1 MTDTKRAGLFSIQN
15 RFLLAL
21 VLVFSVILLVTSQL
35 PGFVESRQTYN
46 IILLIT
52 FIVAIVALY
61 LFLRISV
68 ISPLKTLTSSMQ
80 DIDAGAD
87 LTQHT
92 DLDRRKDEFGL
103 ASQALNHLQEQ
114 FRESLRQINETTGQ
128 LTIEVDHI
136 KAVSETTAN
145 SVTEQRRRTEII
157 ATAVNEMEHSAHE
170 VKGNAEH
177 TAQATHEANTRAEH
191 GQSITHDA
199 IHSIRELSSSI
210 ANAAL
215 VINKLEE
222 QSQSVGTVLDVIRGI
237 SEQTNLLALNAAIEA
252 ARAGEMGRGF
262 AVVAD
267 EVRTLASRT
276 HESTEEIQR
285 MIEDLQRDARNAVDA
300 MEQSV
305 SQADQGVNSV
315 QDAVTAL
322 NDIVEQV
329 SLIAALNT
337 QMATAAEEQSYVAEE
352 INQNIT
358 EISQFADSTADDAS
372 KTISVSENLVRL
384 ANRLESLVMNFRL

>member
-1 MTDTKRAGLFSIQN
+1 MTELKKAGLFSIQN
-15 RFLLAL
+15 RFILAL
-21 VLVFSVILLVTSQL
+21 ILVFSIILIIANQL
-35 PGFVESRQTYN
+35 PDLVNSKQSYN
-46 IILLIT
+46 LVLIIT
-52 FIVAIVALY
+52 FVIAIGTLF
-61 LFLRISV
+61 LFLRITV
-68 ISPLKTLTSSMQ
+68 IRPLKALTESMMS
-80 DIDAGAD
+80 IDAEAD
-87 LTQHT
+87 LTQHSQ
-92 DLDRRKDEFGL
+92 LDRRKDEFGL
-103 ASQALNHLQEQ
+103 ASQALNHLQDQ

-145 SVTEQRRRTEII
+145 SVSEQRRRTEVI

-177 TAQATHEANTRAEH
+177 TAEATHEANTRAEH
-191 GQSITHDA
+191 GQAITHEA
-199 IHSIRELSSSI
+199 IQSIRALSSSI
-210 ANAAL
+210 SNAAL
-215 VINKLEE
+215 VINKLAE
-222 QSQSVGTVLDVIRGI
+222 QSHSVGSVLDVIRGI

-305 SQADQGVNSV
+305 SQADEGVNSV
-315 QDAVTAL
+315 QDAVSAL
-322 NDIVEQV
+322 SDIVEQV
-329 SLIAALNT
+329 SRITALNT
-337 QMATAAEEQSYVAEE
+337 QMATASEEQSYVAEE
-352 INQNIT
+352 INRNII
-358 EISQFADSTADDAS
+358 EISQLADSTADDAS
-372 KTISVSENLVRL
+372 KTINVSESLVRL